1 MKSKNRRIILEN
13 RLTEFQNRRQR
24 LQNVVKKLD
33 DLESELLFSESPNRE
48 KIMEIKT
55 KVWKLFLMVE
65 SIIGTDARIAFNMWQ
80 DQFED
85 DPIEAVT
92 YPAYIISIFDLPR
105 IEDDELYNKISLYY
119 KSFERLADS
128 LTDTLSLDI
137 NTISLFTDK
146 NVSNLA
152 PEDFVEILNIT
163 EKRIQFKYLVFY
175 EALFYYES
183 LINDFIVFLDS

>member
-1 MKSKNRRIILEN
+1 MKSKNRTIILQN
-13 RLTEFQNRRQR
+13 RLTEFQNRRER

-33 DLESELLFSESPNRE
+33 DFERELLFSESPNHE

-92 YPAYIISIFDLPR
+92 YPAYIILIFDLPR
-105 IEDDELYNKISLYY
+105 IEKLIDFYQKALRN
-119 KSFERLADS
+119 
-128 LTDTLSLDI
+128 LS
-137 NTISLFTDK
+137 K
-146 NVSNLA
+146 
-152 PEDFVEILNIT
+152 E
-163 EKRIQFKYLVFY
+163 
-175 EALFYYES
+175 
-183 LINDFIVFLDS
+183 